1 MTIDFGGQGEIEF
14 EKKGRAGLVRL
25 TRPAALNA
33 LSHTMVLALRR
44 ALVAWENDPGVHCVV
59 VEGEGRAF
67 CAGGDILAVY
77 HATKAGSPP
86 YDFFADEYR
95 LNAHI
100 KRYSKPY
107 VALIDGIVMGGGVGI
122 SVHGSHRVV
131 TENVLFAMPEVGI
144 GFFPD
149 VGGSAFLPHMPGE
162 FGLYLAL
169 TGNRIRQG
177 DCVASGFATHAIPAD
192 DKAAIRAKLIETG
205 DPDQALAGRAGGKDF
220 ETSAGTRRM
229 IANCFGGNTLD
240 ECLSRLAF
248 AAKQNDEAATAILKT
263 IASRSPTSL
272 QVTFRQIRD
281 GKALTMDDCMRME
294 FRIVSRMLEGH
305 DLFEGIRATLINKGD
320 RPQWQPGDLSAL
332 KPETVDYYFAPL
344 LERELTLP

>member
-1 MTIDFGGQGEIEF
+1 MTIDFGGQGEIAF
-14 EKKGRAGLVRL
+14 EKRGRAGLVRL

-33 LSHTMVLALRR
+33 LSHSMVRALRR
-44 ALVAWENDPGVHCVV
+44 ALVAWEGDPEVHCVV

-77 HATKAGSPP
+77 HATKAGAAP

-100 KRYSKPY
+100 KRYPKPY

-131 TENVLFAMPEVGI
+131 TENALFAMPEVGI

-149 VGGSAFLPHMPGE
+149 VGGSAFLPHMPDE

-177 DCVASGFATHAIPAD
+177 DCLASGFATHAIAAE
-192 DKAAIRAKLIETG
+192 DKIAIREKLVETG
-205 DPDQALAGRAGGKDF
+205 DPDKALAGRTIEKDF
-220 ETSAGTRRM
+220 ETPADTRRT
-229 IANCFGGNTLD
+229 ITACFGADTLE
-240 ECLSRLAF
+240 ECLKRLSSAE
-248 AAKQNDEAATAILKT
+248 AQGDEAAMAFLATLG
-263 IASRSPTSL
+263 SRSPTSL
-272 QVTFRQIRD
+272 QVTFRQVRQ

-294 FRIVSRMLEGH
+294 FRIVARMLEGH
-305 DLFEGIRATLINKGD
+305 DLFEGIRATLIDKGD
-320 RPQWQPGDLSAL
+320 TPKWQPANLSSL
-332 KPETVDYYFAPL
+332 KPETVDHYFASL
-344 LERELTLP
+344 TDRELTLP